1 MAISAGDLKKCL
13 EKCAQHEDTHHEM
26 EQGMADEHNAMQKAA
41 GTADAHHGRMA
52 ALHQHKATTH
62 EQYAADL
69 REAAE
74 KCKKAADDELGKN
87 TGDVIRRLD
96 ALENAVVPT
105 RISAVTPNAPGV
117 TAVPRAGG
125 RPMPTQ
131 EKPNVPIQFEKLVSI
146 EE

>member
-1 MAISAGDLKKCL
+1 MAISAGELRKCF
-13 EKCAQHEDTHHEM
+13 EKCAQAEDEHKDM

-52 ALHQHKATTH
+52 AFHQHKAHTH
-62 EQYAADL
+62 EQSAADL

-87 TGDVIRRLD
+87 TGDLAKRLER
-96 ALENAVVPT
+96 LENTIIPT
-105 RISAVTPNAPGV
+105 GISRVTPNAPGV
-117 TAVPRAGG
+117 TAVPRAGS
-125 RPMPTQ
+125 RPMPS

>member
-1 MAISAGDLKKCL
+1 MAISMSDLKKCF
-13 EKCAQHEDTHHEM
+13 EKCAQHEDTQQEM

-52 ALHQHKATTH
+52 AFHQHKAHTH
-62 EQYAADL
+62 EENAADL

-87 TGDVIRRLD
+87 TGDLAKRLER
-96 ALENAVVPT
+96 LENTIIPT
-105 RISAVTPNAPGV
+105 GISRVTPNAPGV

-125 RPMPTQ
+125 RPMPS
-131 EKPNVPIQFEKLVSI
+131 EKPVVPVAFEHLVKV